1 MINRKYKQAI
11 MNFEAVDD
19 RNLLL
24 RIRVKLNK
32 FTIFSVPAPTKEK
45 DELLRTVLR

>member
-19 RNLLL
+19 RMNSLRALL
-24 RIRVKLNK
+24 N
-32 FTIFSVPAPTKEK
+32 TKE
-45 DELLRTVLR
+45 TVNV